1 MKSKSLSFLLLGVV
15 TLIAGIFLFPRTSL
29 GESLD
34 WGKYYDGILV
44 TAGTTR
50 TFVFTLNTQ
59 GLYGVHVEAIGRN
72 LTAAAE
78 ATFAVPSPAN
88 VSFTQPIIGWDM
100 GLVVTL
106 YAGGMIPTATL
117 PTGNY
122 LLRITA
128 TNDTSVRIIC
138 NFF

>member
-50 TFVFTLNTQ
+50 TFVFTLNTP
-59 GLYGVHVEAIGRN
+59 GMTGVHVETIGRN
-72 LTAAAE
+72 LGAQAE
-78 ATFAVPSPAN
+78 ATFFIPPRVDR
-88 VSFTQPIIGWDM
+88 SFSQPIIGWDM
-100 GLVVTL
+100 GLVRTL
-106 YAGGMIPTATL
+106 YAGGIIPSTAL
-117 PTGNY
+117 PTGRY

-128 TNDTSVRIIC
+128 TNDTIVRIIC
-138 NFF
+138 NFY